1 MLCSVSQLCPTL
13 CDPIDCS
20 PPGSSVHGIFQAR
33 ILERVAISYSRG
45 SSQPNPV
52 IELMSPASPAIG
64 GFFTT
69 ESPRKHPRL
78 HPMLIIQ
85 CYKCEFSVGRGSID
99 RKQNNRYQGEKLRF
113 GARPTGWCG
122 KWGSCWEQRRGSE
135 SEVMT
140 SQKKKW
146 SWNVRTEAEEGLW
159 KWRSPCGGDRRLRAS
174 QFRKRG
180 AALVSGLDT
189 ELSFKN

>member
-1 MLCSVSQLCPTL
+1 MKPTECTGRCAESWRCSGPRSEPCSLSCETLVGVYAKSLQLCPTL
-13 CDPIDCS
+13 CDPMDCR
-20 PPGSSVHGIFQAR
+20 PPGFSVHGIFQAR
-33 ILERVAISYSRG
+33 ILERVAISYSRE

-52 IELMSPASPAIG
+52 IKLTSPASPAIG

-85 CYKCEFSVGRGSID
+85 CYKCEFSVGQGSID
-99 RKQNNRYQGEKLRF
+99 RKQNNRSQGEKLRF
-113 GARPTGWCG
+113 GARPMGWCG

-140 SQKKKW
+140 SQKKK
-146 SWNVRTEAEEGLW
+146 
-159 KWRSPCGGDRRLRAS
+159 
-174 QFRKRG
+174 
-180 AALVSGLDT
+180 
-189 ELSFKN
+189 